1 MELIRSAELSIRE
14 LGDAD
19 RDYQLMSKWLTD
31 PLVLEYVIGRDDPRS
46 LDRVRQEYSPRAL
59 PAEGVTPCLLVY
71 RDVPIGYL
79 QYYPVTGDLR
89 SEYGL
94 DAGTDLAGMYAID
107 QWIGEP
113 DFWNQGLGTC
123 AVLLLLNYLTEAKNA
138 QTVVTDPRVDN
149 TRAIRCYEKCG
160 FQKIK
165 VLPRHELH
173 EGEYRDCWL
182 MQKATQHKV

>member
-14 LGDAD
+14 LRDD
-19 RDYQLMSKWLTD
+19 HSDYQLMSKWLTD
-31 PLVLEYVIGRDDPRS
+31 PQLLEYVVGRDEPYS
-46 LDRVRQEYSPRAL
+46 LDRIKKKYSPRAL
-59 PAEGVTPCLLVY
+59 AADSVTPCLLVY

-79 QYYPVTGDLR
+79 QYYPVTAALSG
-89 SEYGL
+89 EYGI
-94 DAGTDLAGMYAID
+94 DDGSDLAGMYAID

-113 DFWNQGLGTC
+113 RFWNLGLGTR
-123 AVLLLLNYLTEAKNA
+123 AVLLLVNYLTEARNA

-149 TRAIRCYEKCG
+149 TRAIRCCEKCG

-173 EGEYRDCWL
+173 EGEFRDCWL
-182 MQKATQHKV
+182 MQRATQKKV